1 MKIEIKIPAMGES
14 ISEATVGTIIKVSGS
29 QVAADDEI
37 LELETDKV
45 NQVLYAPQA
54 GTLTLTVK
62 PEQVVKIG
70 DVIGYVETEGKA
82 AAKEPTAPEASAK
95 ETPAA
100 ESPVLEP
107 TKPKEKAKEPEQKK
121 APEEKSTPVPST
133 GGARFTKEQFLSDLM
148 QPTLQEPAP
157 VQREAP
163 QPRQSTPRPVSS
175 SPDRPESRKKMTRVR
190 KVIAERLV
198 ESLQTT
204 AMLTTF
210 NEVDMSQVMGLR
222 EKYKETF
229 LKEHGVKLGFM
240 SFFVKAAV
248 TALEEYPDFNSYI
261 DGDEIVLR
269 EYYDIGIAVGTERG
283 LFVPVV
289 RGCDKLS
296 FAEIERAIEQYAIK
310 AKEGKI
316 TVDELQGGGFT
327 ITNGGT
333 YGSLLSTP
341 ILNPPQCGILGM
353 HKIEKRPVVVNDQ
366 IVIRP
371 MMYLALSYD
380 HRIVDG
386 KEAVSFLVAIKNFL
400 EDPAR
405 LLLHI

>member
-1 MKIEIKIPAMGES
+1 MKVEIKIPAMGES
-14 ISEATVGTIIKVSGS
+14 ISEATVGTIIKASGS
-29 QVAADDEI
+29 KVAADDEI

-54 GTLTLTVK
+54 GVLTLTVA

-70 DVIGYVETEGKA
+70 DVIGYVETQAEA
-82 AAKEPTAPEASAK
+82 AAPETPQLTPAKGQQKPPEPKPPVEKKPEPTQSA
-95 ETPAA
+95 
-100 ESPVLEP
+100 
-107 TKPKEKAKEPEQKK
+107 
-121 APEEKSTPVPST
+121 

-148 QPTLQEPAP
+148 EPKLAEPTQTAP
-157 VQREAP
+157 RKAAA
-163 QPRQSTPRPVSS
+163 PRPT
-175 SPDRPESRKKMTRVR
+175 PTGRPETRKKMSRVR

-210 NEVDMSQVMGLR
+210 NEVDMSQVLSLR
-222 EKYKETF
+222 EKYKEPF
-229 LKEHGVKLGFM
+229 QKEHGVRLGFM

-248 TALEEYPDFNSYI
+248 TALEEFPDFNSYI
-261 DGDEIVLR
+261 DGDEIVHR
-269 EYYDIGIAVGTERG
+269 DYYDIGIAVGTEKG

-289 RGCDKLS
+289 RDCDKLS
-296 FAEIERAIEQYAIK
+296 FAEIERSIEQYAVK

-327 ITNGGT
+327 ITNGGV